1 MLQVPRLLLSGDSAI
16 VVEFGDGIDVRIN
29 TRVRLLHHAL
39 GAAAHAGIVETVPT
53 YRSLMVH
60 YDPMVLPR
68 EALEDVILT
77 TAERLPEDIREP
89 VRTVE
94 IPVTYGGEAG
104 PDLADVAAAAGVDE
118 QAVVDLHAGGD
129 YVVFMLGFMPGFP
142 YLGGLP
148 PRLATPRLATP
159 RTLVPAG
166 SVGIAGGQAGIY
178 PTESPGGWRLI
189 GRTPIRLFDPLR
201 SPPTL
206 LEAGDHVRFVP
217 ITQTDYDAIARE
229 VVAGTYCPATRVGSG
244 GS

>member
-1 MLQVPRLLLSGDSAI
+1 MLQGPRLLLSGDSAI

-68 EALEDVILT
+68 EALEDVIIT
-77 TAERLPEDIREP
+77 TAGRLPEEVREP
-89 VRTVE
+89 VRTVK

-104 PDLADVAAAAGVDE
+104 PDLADVAAAAAVDE

-166 SVGIAGGQAGIY
+166 SVGIAGAQAGIY

-217 ITQTDYDAIARE
+217 ITQTDYDAIARQ
-229 VVAGTYCPATRVGSG
+229 VVAGTYCPAIRVGSG